1 MSWVVLKVVV
11 SSGPQTETPLTL
23 GSRGALEAEKG
34 GAEIG
39 ESRVS
44 RNDST
49 LVEMED

>member
-11 SSGPQTETPLTL
+11 SSGPQMETPLTL
-23 GSRGALEAEKG
+23 GSRGAEKG
-34 GAEIG
+34 GAAIG